1 MELWLRCL
9 EETMRSCVSPNN
21 LVKEDMGFFFV
32 GVIVTFNRHPSDLGV
47 LIKLNLN
54 PNDF

>member
-1 MELWLRCL
+1 
-9 EETMRSCVSPNN
+9 MRSCVSPNN